1 MYIWYDLVLSALGP
15 SALVPTALG
24 HTRYTSLGHSA
35 VSMQTSSCRVM
46 FATNDDDD
54 DTRSG
59 WWMCNIQHIQLC
71 WISRIHHP
79 KRVMNIIFITLE
91 GDEYHIHH
99 PWGWWISYSSPLSV
113 LKWWM
118 WKYHHCQVPF
128 GGIFITW
135 KVPAKHILGFFFFS
149 FFGVSRS

>member
-1 MYIWYDLVLSALGP
+1 MLNSE
-15 SALVPTALG
+15 
-24 HTRYTSLGHSA
+24 
-35 VSMQTSSCRVM
+35 
-46 FATNDDDD
+46 NDDD

-135 KVPAKHILGFFFFS
+135 KVPVKHVFGRFFFLKRALLAFHVRNFS
-149 FFGVSRS
+149 IFGLISRPLFFFHGHFSPFFSRIENLVSRAQI